1 MWPVICRDVEATI
14 WFYQDFLG
22 FPLVELVEN
31 RDNPGSS
38 HVFFD
43 LGNRNLLGFFDLP
56 GHEYPPFS
64 ETIRGVQHIA
74 ISVGPS
80 SSRRR
85 EAFDEYLRSDRA
97 STTACTSRSQ
107 RDQPRA
113 VPRGAGAVQRRVPAP
128 LNPHGRPPQFGKG
141 EYQVPT
147 LRQGSSRSSVSVRN
161 SEGEMWNGG
170 RSRSMQRRMLAP
182 AALPSQESPVFCYAL
197 PTLTEEASRGGQASS
212 CL

>member
-56 GHEYPPFS
+56 GHEHPPFS

-97 STTACTSRSQ
+97 STTACTS
-107 RDQPRA
+107 A
-113 VPRGAGAVQRRVPAP
+113 I
-128 LNPHGRPPQFGKG
+128 
-141 EYQVPT
+141 PT
-147 LRQGSSRSSVSVRN
+147 GS
-161 SEGEMWNGG
+161 
-170 RSRSMQRRMLAP
+170 
-182 AALPSQESPVFCYAL
+182 
-197 PTLTEEASRGGQASS
+197 ASS
-212 CL
+212 CTARSWGCSTASPCSAESAWSPRPSSERARPGANLTAGQLAEFGQCKKF

>member
-56 GHEYPPFS
+56 GHEHPPFS

-97 STTACTSRSQ
+97 STTACTS
-107 RDQPRA
+107 A
-113 VPRGAGAVQRRVPAP
+113 I
-128 LNPHGRPPQFGKG
+128 
-141 EYQVPT
+141 PT
-147 LRQGSSRSSVSVRN
+147 GS
-161 SEGEMWNGG
+161 
-170 RSRSMQRRMLAP
+170 
-182 AALPSQESPVFCYAL
+182 
-197 PTLTEEASRGGQASS
+197 ASS
-212 CL
+212 CTARSWGCSTASPCSAESAWSPRPSSERASTRCEPYGRAADGVRSV

>member
-1 MWPVICRDVEATI
+1 VLGRGSSRRGLSARPCDLAPSSCLACLIMWPVICRDVEATI
-14 WFYQDFLG
+14 WFYHDFLG

-56 GHEYPPFS
+56 GHEHPPFS

-97 STTACTSRSQ
+97 STTACTS
-107 RDQPRA
+107 A
-113 VPRGAGAVQRRVPAP
+113 I
-128 LNPHGRPPQFGKG
+128 
-141 EYQVPT
+141 PT
-147 LRQGSSRSSVSVRN
+147 GS
-161 SEGEMWNGG
+161 
-170 RSRSMQRRMLAP
+170 
-182 AALPSQESPVFCYAL
+182 
-197 PTLTEEASRGGQASS
+197 ASS
-212 CL
+212 CTARSWGCSTASPCSAESAWSPRPSSERARPGANLTAGQLAEFGQCKKF

>member
-22 FPLVELVEN
+22 LPLVELVEN
-31 RDNPGSS
+31 RDYPRSS

-56 GHEYPPFS
+56 GHEHPPFS

-97 STTACTSRSQ
+97 STTACTSAIPTGSASSCTARSW
-107 RDQPRA
+107 
-113 VPRGAGAVQRRVPAP
+113 AVQRRVPAP
-128 LNPHGRPPQFGKG
+128 LNPHGRPAPVRKGRVPGANLTAGQLAEFGQCKK
-141 EYQVPT
+141 
-147 LRQGSSRSSVSVRN
+147 
-161 SEGEMWNGG
+161 
-170 RSRSMQRRMLAP
+170 
-182 AALPSQESPVFCYAL
+182 F
-197 PTLTEEASRGGQASS
+197 
-212 CL
+212 